1 MSMLRKGPCDFI
13 SWQLRFRNLF
23 GEKGGR
29 PHANETK
36 PPHRKGLAT
45 ACENNKA
52 QPVTIG
58 YRLGFGSISGP
69 KLSNCSRYRARCAPA
84 YPSYRAA
91 LNLQPGRNTMRRS
104 CMRAQLGGI
113 KRESHLHARR
123 ATPSSR
129 PAHAVSLRC
138 WSQTRPAY
146 PAPERAGCLPAC
158 PSYAPGPRRPQP
170 RGWFLR
176 CRTAFPRTA
185 CPPR

>member
-1 MSMLRKGPCDFI
+1 MLRKGPCDFI

-29 PHANETK
+29 PYANETK

-45 ACENNKA
+45 ACENNEA

-58 YRLGFGSISGP
+58 YRLGFGSVSGP

-84 YPSYRAA
+84 YPGYHAA
-91 LNLQPGRNTMRRS
+91 LNLQPGRNTMRRL

-113 KRESHLHARR
+113 KRESHLHARH

-129 PAHAVSLRC
+129 PAHAVSLRVGRRLGLHTQLQGAQVAC
-138 WSQTRPAY
+138 QLVLLARRDHGRHS
-146 PAPERAGCLPAC
+146 RANGLLA
-158 PSYAPGPRRPQP
+158 AETGFREQ
-170 RGWFLR
+170 L
-176 CRTAFPRTA
+176 AH
-185 CPPR
+185 